1 MVKKGMSMKAET
13 FSLKPVSKRT
23 SVVASVA
30 CAIALSLSSA
40 TFASADNP
48 LTLWYNTDA
57 GSEFTNALPIGN
69 GYMGAIIYGGVEKDY
84 IGLNESTVWSGGPGD
99 NNKAGAADH
108 LKDARDAMFRGD
120 YKTAESI
127 VNQYMIGPGPAS
139 FQPVGDLVISTS
151 HKGATNYRRE
161 LDLKTAIAKTTYS
174 VGGVKHSREYFA
186 SYPDHVIVVHLSADK
201 GGSVSFGATMTTP
214 HNNKKMSDDGKT
226 LIYDVTVNSIKF
238 QNRLTVVADGGKVS
252 VGGGNISVEGANS
265 ATLILTTGTNFKS
278 FNDVSADPSAIAADI
293 MSKVAKKS
301 YEEILNDHLADYQA
315 IFNRVKIDLG
325 AADASA
331 GDVTSARVKNFNST
345 NDASLVELHYQY
357 GRYLLIA
364 SSRKGGQPANL
375 QGIWNKDTNPIWGS
389 KYTTNINLEMN
400 YWPVETANLGECVWP
415 LIDKI
420 KSMVPQGEKTAKVHW
435 GVSEGWVEHHNTDL
449 WNRSAPID
457 GAWGLWPTGAGW
469 LSTHLWEH
477 FLFNPTD
484 KAYLQDVY
492 STMKGAALFFVNSLV
507 EEPETGNKYLVTAP
521 SDSPEND
528 HGGINVCFGP
538 TMDNQIIRDVL
549 NQTIEASKI
558 LGVDEDVR
566 AKMEATVKRLPPT
579 KTGKYGQITEWLQD
593 WDDPNNKNRH
603 ISHLYGLFPS
613 AQITPEETPDLV
625 KGALVTLQQ
634 RGDDATGW
642 SLAWKINFWA
652 RVHDGDHA
660 YKMIRMLLTPDKTY
674 NNLFDAHP
682 PFQIDGNFGAVS
694 GVNEMLMQS
703 HNNRINLL
711 PALPSQWKDGS
722 IKGIRARGGFEVDSM
737 AWKGGK
743 LAYVA
748 IKSLVGE
755 KLNVVYGGNT
765 ATFSTVPGSVY
776 EFDGNLKLT
785 NQPFEPAEIPAKI
798 QAENYVAMEGVQIEL
813 DESGEPNLGWIN
825 DGDWSSYLVKVPAAG
840 TYKFT
845 ARVATGSE
853 TASTVTI
860 ADSAGKALGSF
871 KVDPEK
877 SKGWNDW
884 YVAETSISLPAGE
897 QKIMLQYNGEDTYLL
912 NIDWLELA
920 ADATTIAAK
929 NIAMDFGVQL
939 VRMSRASLAFMV
951 NVPAGKL
958 FTVTLMDMNGVKVS
972 SHQGSGA
979 GLVEFGDAVP
989 LSAGNYIAVVKCES
1003 RRQTLKVYVH

>member
-1 MVKKGMSMKAET
+1 MGFVKRFAAE
-13 FSLKPVSKRT
+13 FF
-23 SVVASVA
+23 
-30 CAIALSLSSA
+30 CLSSFVLGTVVPVQA
-40 TFASADNP
+40 ENP

-57 GSEFTNALPIGN
+57 GTEFTNALPIGN
-69 GYMGAIIYGGVEKDY
+69 GYMGGLIYGGVTKDY

-99 NNKAGAADH
+99 NNKQGAANY
-108 LKDARDAMFRGD
+108 LKDARDALFRGD
-120 YKTAESI
+120 YRAAESI
-127 VNQYMIGPGPAS
+127 VNDRMIGPGPAS
-139 FQPVGDLVISTS
+139 FQPVGDLVITTS
-151 HKGATNYRRE
+151 HNGAGDYRRE
-161 LDLKTAIAKTTYS
+161 LDLRTAIAKTTYS
-174 VGGVKHSREYFA
+174 VGGVKHTREYFA

-201 GGSVSFGATMTTP
+201 DGSVNFGATMTTP
-214 HNNKKMSDDGKT
+214 HRSNSMSSEGNT

-238 QNRLTVVADGGKVS
+238 QNRLNVFADGGKVS
-252 VGGGNISVEGANS
+252 VSGGNISVEGANS
-265 ATLILTTGTNFKS
+265 ATLVLTTATNFKA
-278 FNDVSADPSAIAADI
+278 FNDVSGNPGSIAADI
-293 MSKVAKKS
+293 MSKVKGKS
-301 YEEILNDHLADYQA
+301 YDELKATHLADYQA
-315 IFNRVKIDLG
+315 IFNRVSLNLG
-325 AADASA
+325 EPDKSA
-331 GDVTSARVKNFNST
+331 GDITSTRVKNFNST
-345 NDASLVELHYQY
+345 NDPSLVELHYQY

-435 GVSEGWVEHHNTDL
+435 GVDEGWVEHHNTDL
-449 WNRSAPID
+449 WNRTAPID
-457 GAWGLWPTGAGW
+457 GAWGLWPSGAGW

-528 HGGINVCFGP
+528 HGGYNVCFGP

-549 NQTIEASKI
+549 NYTIEASKI

-566 AKMEATVKRLPPT
+566 TKMEATVKRLPPT

-613 AQITPEETPDLV
+613 AQITPEETPDLI
-625 KGALVTLQQ
+625 KGAAVTLEQ

-652 RVHDGDHA
+652 RMHDGDHA
-660 YKMIRMLLTPDKTY
+660 YKMIRMLLTPSKTY

-694 GVNEMLMQS
+694 GVNEMLLQS
-703 HNNRINLL
+703 HNNRLNLL

-722 IKGIRARGGFEVDSM
+722 VKGIRARGGFEIDSM

-743 LAYVA
+743 LAYIS
-748 IKSLVGE
+748 IKSLVGQT
-755 KLNVVYGGNT
+755 LNVVNGSNT
-765 ATFSTVPGSVY
+765 FSTSTVPGAVY

-785 NQPFEPAEIPAKI
+785 NQPYEPVKIPGKI
-798 QAENYVAMEGVQIEL
+798 QAESYIAMDGVQIEP
-813 DESGEPNLGWIN
+813 DEEGEPNLGWIN
-825 DGDWSSYLVKVPAAG
+825 DGDWSSYLVNVPTAG
-840 TYKFT
+840 TYKVR
-845 ARVATGSE
+845 ARVASGAE
-853 TASTVTI
+853 EKSTVVI
-860 ADSAGKALGSF
+860 ADSAGKALGSLT
-871 KVDPEK
+871 VDPAK
-877 SKGWNDW
+877 TTGWNDW
-884 YVAETSISLPAGE
+884 YESETEIELPVGE
-897 QKIMLQYNGEDTYLL
+897 QTLVLQYSGGESYLL
-912 NIDWLELA
+912 NIDWFELE
-920 ADATTIAAK
+920 ATSSTTVIQERVPTTLSVHEVK
-929 NIAMDFGVQL
+929 
-939 VRMSRASLAFMV
+939 MSRATLALMV
-951 NVPAGKL
+951 NVPGNNAYTAML
-958 FTVTLMDMNGVKVS
+958 YDANGHLVS
-972 SHQGSGA
+972 RKAGSGT
-979 GLVEFGDAVP
+979 GAVQFTS
-989 LSAGNYIAVVKCES
+989 LKSGVYVAVVRCGSATK
-1003 RRQTLKVYVH
+1003 TLKMNLL

>member
-1 MVKKGMSMKAET
+1 MGFVKRFAAE
-13 FSLKPVSKRT
+13 FF
-23 SVVASVA
+23 
-30 CAIALSLSSA
+30 CLSSFVLGTVVPVQA
-40 TFASADNP
+40 ENP

-69 GYMGAIIYGGVEKDY
+69 GYMGGLIYGGVTKDY

-99 NNKAGAADH
+99 NNKQGAANY
-108 LKDARDAMFRGD
+108 LKDARDALFRGD
-120 YKTAESI
+120 YRTAESI
-127 VNQYMIGPGPAS
+127 VNDRMIGPGPAS
-139 FQPVGDLVISTS
+139 FQPVGDLVITTS
-151 HKGATNYRRE
+151 HTGAGDYRRE
-161 LDLKTAIAKTTYS
+161 LDLRTAIAKTTYS
-174 VGGVKHSREYFA
+174 VGGVKHTREYFA

-201 GGSVSFGATMTTP
+201 DGSVSFGATMTTP
-214 HNNKKMSDDGKT
+214 HRSNSMSSEGNT

-238 QNRLTVVADGGKVS
+238 QNRLNVFADGGKVTVS
-252 VGGGNISVEGANS
+252 GGNISVEGANS
-265 ATLILTTGTNFKS
+265 ATLVLTTATNFKA
-278 FNDVSADPSAIAADI
+278 FNDVSGNPGTIAADI
-293 MSKVAKKS
+293 MSKVKGKS
-301 YEEILNDHLADYQA
+301 YDELKATHLADYQA
-315 IFNRVKIDLG
+315 IFNRVKLELG
-325 AADASA
+325 EPDKSA
-331 GDVTSARVKNFNST
+331 GDITSTRVKNFNST
-345 NDASLVELHYQY
+345 NDPSLVELHYQY

-435 GVSEGWVEHHNTDL
+435 GVDEGWVEHHNTDL
-449 WNRSAPID
+449 WNRTAPID
-457 GAWGLWPTGAGW
+457 GAWGLWPSGAGW

-528 HGGINVCFGP
+528 HGGYNVCFGP

-549 NQTIEASKI
+549 NYTIEASKI
-558 LGVDEDVR
+558 LGVDEEVR

-613 AQITPEETPDLV
+613 AQITPEETPDLI
-625 KGALVTLQQ
+625 KGAAVTLEQ

-652 RVHDGDHA
+652 RMHDGDHA
-660 YKMIRMLLTPDKTY
+660 YKMIRMLLTPSKTY

-722 IKGIRARGGFEVDSM
+722 VKGIRARGGFEIDSM

-743 LAYVA
+743 LAYIS
-748 IKSLVGE
+748 IKSLVGQT
-755 KLNVVYGGNT
+755 LNVVNGSNKFST
-765 ATFSTVPGSVY
+765 STVPGAVY

-785 NQPFEPAEIPAKI
+785 NQPYEPVKIPGKI
-798 QAENYVAMEGVQIEL
+798 QAESYIAMDGVQIEP
-813 DESGEPNLGWIN
+813 DEEGEPNLGWIN
-825 DGDWSSYLVKVPAAG
+825 DGDWSSYLVNVPSAG
-840 TYKFT
+840 TYKVR
-845 ARVATGSE
+845 ARVASGAE
-853 TASTVTI
+853 EKSTVVI
-860 ADSAGKALGSF
+860 ADSAGKALGSLT
-871 KVDPEK
+871 VDPAK
-877 SKGWNDW
+877 TTGWNDW
-884 YVAETSISLPAGE
+884 YESETEIDLPAGE
-897 QKIMLQYNGEDTYLL
+897 QKLVLQYSGGESYLL
-912 NIDWLELA
+912 NIDWFELE
-920 ADATTIAAK
+920 ATSSTTVIQERVPTTLSVHEVK
-929 NIAMDFGVQL
+929 
-939 VRMSRASLAFMV
+939 MSRATLALMV
-951 NVPAGKL
+951 NVPGNKAYTAML
-958 FTVTLMDMNGVKVS
+958 YDANGHLVS
-972 SHQGSGA
+972 RKAGSGT
-979 GLVEFGDAVP
+979 GAVQFTS
-989 LSAGNYIAVVKCES
+989 LKSGVYVAVVRCGSATK
-1003 RRQTLKVYVH
+1003 TLKMKLL

>member
-1 MVKKGMSMKAET
+1 MKKLGVKIAVVLCAATLAFAAE
-13 FSLKPVSKRT
+13 
-23 SVVASVA
+23 
-30 CAIALSLSSA
+30 
-40 TFASADNP
+40 NP
-48 LTLWYNTDA
+48 LTLWYNSDA
-57 GSEFTNALPIGN
+57 GGEFTNALPIGN
-69 GYMGAIIYGGVEKDY
+69 GYMGGLIYGGVTKDI

-99 NNKAGAADH
+99 NNKQGAASH

-120 YKTAESI
+120 YRTAESI
-127 VNQYMIGPGPAS
+127 VSNYMIGPGPAS
-139 FQPVGDLVISTS
+139 FQPVGDLVITTS
-151 HKGATNYRRE
+151 HNGAGDYRRE

-174 VGGVKHSREYFA
+174 VGGVKHTREYFA
-186 SYPDHVIVVHLSADK
+186 SYPDHVIVVRLSADK
-201 GGSVSFGATMTTP
+201 SGSVSFGATMTTP
-214 HNNKKMSDDGKT
+214 HNNKRMSSDGNT

-238 QNRLTVVADGGKVS
+238 QNRLNVIADGGTVS
-252 VGGGNISVEGANS
+252 VANGNINVQGANS
-265 ATLILTTGTNFKS
+265 ATLVLTIATNFKAY
-278 FNDVSADPSAIAADI
+278 NDVSGDPGAIAASI
-293 MSKVAKKS
+293 MSKVKGKS
-301 YEEILNDHLADYQA
+301 YDDLLAAHLKDYQT
-315 IFNRVKIDLG
+315 IFNRVSINLG
-325 AADASA
+325 EADKSAS
-331 GDVTSARVKNFNST
+331 DITSTRVKNFNST
-345 NDASLVELHYQY
+345 NDPSLVELHYQY

-400 YWPVETANLGECVWP
+400 YWPVESANLGECVWP

-420 KSMVPQGEKTAKVHW
+420 KAMVPQGEKTAKVHW
-435 GVSEGWVEHHNTDL
+435 GVDEGWVEHHNTDL

-457 GAWGLWPTGAGW
+457 GAWGLWPSGAGW

-477 FLFNPTD
+477 FLYNPTD

-507 EEPETGNKYLVTAP
+507 EEPETGHKYLVTAP

-528 HGGINVCFGP
+528 HSGYNVCFGP

-549 NQTIEASKI
+549 NYTIEASKI

-613 AQITPEETPDLV
+613 AQITPEETPDLIE
-625 KGALVTLQQ
+625 GARVTLKQ

-652 RVHDGDHA
+652 RMHDGDHA
-660 YKMIRMLLTPDKTY
+660 YTMIRMLLTPSKTY

-703 HNNRINLL
+703 HNGRIQLL

-722 IKGIRARGGFEVDSM
+722 IRGIRARGGFEIDSM

-743 LAYVA
+743 LTYVS
-748 IKSLVGE
+748 IKSDVGQTLNLVSGT
-755 KLNVVYGGNT
+755 NT
-765 ATFSTVPGSVY
+765 FTTTTVPGKVY

-785 NQPFEPAEIPAKI
+785 NQPFEPATIPGKI
-798 QAENYVAMEGVQIEL
+798 QAE
-813 DESGEPNLGWIN
+813 
-825 DGDWSSYLVKVPAAG
+825 SSYLINVPTAG
-840 TYKFT
+840 TYTLT
-845 ARVATGSE
+845 ARVASE
-853 TASTVTI
+853 AEEASTITVT
-860 ADSAGKALGSF
+860 DSSGKALATL

-877 SKGWNDW
+877 TNGWNDW
-884 YVAETSISLPAGE
+884 YETSTTITLDKGE
-897 QKIMLQYNGEDTYLL
+897 QKLKFEYSGTSDFLM
-912 NIDWLELA
+912 NIDWFSIENGTTALPEATKVVASTLE
-920 ADATTIAAK
+920 
-929 NIAMDFGVQL
+929 
-939 VRMSRASLAFMV
+939 VRPVSMARASIALMV
-951 NVPAGKL
+951 HSDADFEVCL
-958 FTVTLMDMNGVKVS
+958 YTVTGNLVAKRL
-972 SHQGSGA
+972 GSGNA
-979 GLVEFGDAVP
+979 LVEFGKDGRFAQ
-989 LSAGNYIAVVKCES
+989 GNYIAVVSSGKM
-1003 RRQTLKVYVH
+1003 RKTLKIRAY

>member
-1 MVKKGMSMKAET
+1 MFGTKK
-13 FSLKPVSKRT
+13 SLARRILGSAALVCAVGFT
-23 SVVASVA
+23 S
-30 CAIALSLSSA
+30 SLA
-40 TFASADNP
+40 TTDNP
-48 LTLWYNTDA
+48 LTLWYNSDA
-57 GSEFTNALPIGN
+57 GTEFTNALPIGN
-69 GYMGAIIYGGVEKDY
+69 GYMGGLIYGGVTKDY

-99 NNKAGAADH
+99 NNKQGAASH
-108 LKDARDAMFRGD
+108 LKDARDALWRGD
-120 YKTAESI
+120 YRTAESI
-127 VNQYMIGPGPAS
+127 VSNYMIGPGPAS
-139 FQPVGDLVISTS
+139 FQPVGDLIISTS
-151 HKGATNYRRE
+151 HNGASNYRRE
-161 LDLKTAIAKTTYS
+161 LDLKTAIAKTTYTHS
-174 VGGVKHSREYFA
+174 GVNHKREYFA

-201 GGSVSFGATMTTP
+201 DGSVSFGATMTTP
-214 HNNKKMSDDGKT
+214 HRTNRMSNDGNT

-238 QNRLTVVADGGKVS
+238 QNRLTVVTDGGKASVS
-252 VGGGNISVEGANS
+252 NGNINVEGANS
-265 ATLILTTGTNFKS
+265 ATLILTTATNFKAY
-278 FNDVSADPSAIAADI
+278 NDVSGDPGAIATGI
-293 MSKVAKKS
+293 MSKVKGKS
-301 YEEILNDHLADYQA
+301 YEDLLATHLKDYQT
-315 IFNRVKIDLG
+315 IFNRVKLDLG
-325 AADASA
+325 AADKSA
-331 GDVTSARVKNFNST
+331 GDITSTRVKNFNST
-345 NDASLVELHYQY
+345 NDPSLVELHYQY

-400 YWPVETANLGECVWP
+400 YWPAESGNLEECVWP

-435 GVSEGWVEHHNTDL
+435 GVDEGWVEHHNTDL

-457 GAWGLWPTGAGW
+457 GAWGLWPSGAGW

-477 FLFNPTD
+477 FLYNPTD
-484 KAYLQDVY
+484 KEYLKDVY

-507 EEPETGNKYLVTAP
+507 EEPTTGNKYLVTAP

-528 HGGINVCFGP
+528 HGGYNVCFGP

-549 NQTIEASKI
+549 NYTIEASKI

-613 AQITPEETPDLV
+613 AQITPEETPDLI
-625 KGALVTLQQ
+625 KGAGVTLQQ

-652 RVHDGDHA
+652 RMHDGDHA
-660 YKMIRMLLTPDKTY
+660 YRMIRMLLTPSKTY

-722 IKGIRARGGFEVDSM
+722 VKGIRARGGFEIDSM

-743 LAYVA
+743 LTYVA
-748 IKSLVGE
+748 IKSLVGST
-755 KLNVVYGGNT
+755 LNVTSGTNKFST
-765 ATFSTVPGSVY
+765 ATVAGKTY
-776 EFDGNLKLT
+776 EFDGNLKIT
-785 NQPFEPAEIPAKI
+785 NAPFEPIDISSKI
-798 QAENYVAMEGVQIEL
+798 EAENYVAMDGVQIEE
-813 DESGEPNLGWIN
+813 DSAGTPNIGWIN
-825 DGDWSSYLVKVPAAG
+825 DGDWSQYFVKVPTAG
-840 TYKFT
+840 DYMLT

-853 TASTVTI
+853 KESAITVT
-860 ADSAGKALGSF
+860 DSTGKILGTLT
-871 KVDPEK
+871 VDPTK

-884 YVAETSISLPAGE
+884 YETTTKVSLPAGN
-897 QKIMLQYNGEDTYLL
+897 QKLTFTYSGEDTYLA
-912 NIDWLELA
+912 NVDWFSFSQDLM
-920 ADATTIAAK
+920 TIATPSMRFSTLSVSRVPHSKAS
-929 NIAMDFGVQL
+929 IAL
-939 VRMSRASLAFMV
+939 MV
-951 NVPAGKL
+951 TVPASSDYVVHLVGANGK
-958 FTVTLMDMNGVKVS
+958 FI
-972 SHQGSGA
+972 GSQRGHGE
-979 GLVEFGDAVP
+979 GLAEFGKSVP
-989 LSAGNYIAVVKCES
+989 LAPGMYFAIIKSGSQQKTMKLSV
-1003 RRQTLKVYVH
+1003 R

>member
-1 MVKKGMSMKAET
+1 MKT
-13 FSLKPVSKRT
+13 FGVMFGTL
-23 SVVASVA
+23 A
-30 CAIALSLSSA
+30 CAAALA
-40 TFASADNP
+40 FAAADNP
-48 LTLWYNTDA
+48 LTLWYNSDA
-57 GSEFTNALPIGN
+57 GTEFTNALPIGN
-69 GYMGAIIYGGVEKDY
+69 GYMGGIIYGGVTKDV

-99 NNKAGAADH
+99 NNKQGAASH

-127 VNQYMIGPGPAS
+127 VSNYMIGPGPAS
-139 FQPVGDLVISTS
+139 FQPVGDLVITTS
-151 HKGATNYRRE
+151 HSSSSNYRRE
-161 LDLKTAIAKTTYS
+161 LDLKTAMAKTTYTA
-174 VGGVKHSREYFA
+174 GGVNYTREYFA
-186 SYPDHVIVVHLSADK
+186 SYPDHVIVVRLSANEK
-201 GGSVSFGATMTTP
+201 GKVSFGATMTTP
-214 HNNKKMSDDGKT
+214 HNNKRMSNDGNT

-238 QNRLTVVADGGKVS
+238 QNRLNVVADGGTVS
-252 VGGGNISVEGANS
+252 VANGNISVNGANE
-265 ATLILTTGTNFKS
+265 AMLVLTIGTNFKAY
-278 FNDVSADPSAIAADI
+278 NDVSGDPGAIAAGI
-293 MSKVAKKS
+293 MSKVKGKS
-301 YEEILNDHLADYQA
+301 YDDLKAAHLEDYQT

-325 AADASA
+325 AADNSA
-331 GDVTSARVKNFNST
+331 GDITSTRVKNFNST
-345 NDASLVELHYQY
+345 NDPSLVELHYQY

-375 QGIWNKDTNPIWGS
+375 QGIWNKDTNPVWGS

-420 KSMVPQGEKTAKVHW
+420 KAMVPQGEKTAKVHW
-435 GVSEGWVEHHNTDL
+435 GVDEGWVEHHNTDL

-457 GAWGLWPTGAGW
+457 GAWGLWPSGAGW

-528 HGGINVCFGP
+528 HGGYNVCFGP

-549 NQTIEASKI
+549 NYTIEASKI

-613 AQITPEETPDLV
+613 AQITPEETPDLI
-625 KGALVTLQQ
+625 KGAAVTLEQ

-652 RVHDGDHA
+652 RMHDGDHA
-660 YKMIRMLLTPDKTY
+660 YKMIRMLLTPSKTY

-711 PALPSQWKDGS
+711 PALPSQWKDGN
-722 IKGIRARGGFEVDSM
+722 IKGIRARGGFEIDSM
-737 AWKGGK
+737 AWKNGK
-743 LAYVA
+743 LTYVA
-748 IKSLVGE
+748 IRSDVGQTLNLVNGTN
-755 KLNVVYGGNT
+755 KFT
-765 ATFSTVPGSVY
+765 TTTVPGKVY

-785 NQPFEPAEIPAKI
+785 NQPFEAVALPGKIEAEA
-798 QAENYVAMEGVQIEL
+798 YVAMDGVQIEP
-813 DESGEPNLGWIN
+813 DADGVPNLGWIN
-825 DGDWSSYLVKVPAAG
+825 DGDWSSYLVKVPTAG
-840 TYKFT
+840 TYTLT
-845 ARVATGSE
+845 ARVATASE
-853 TASTVTI
+853 EESSITVT
-860 ADSAGKALGSF
+860 DTAGKVLGTLA
-871 KVDPEK
+871 VDP
-877 SKGWNDW
+877 SKTDGWNDW
-884 YVAETSISLPAGE
+884 YEAQGTLDLSAGE
-897 QKIMLQYNGEDTYLL
+897 QKLVFTYNGSDTYLM
-912 NIDWLELA
+912 NIDWYQLESDPTAVPADVTQVAGMLEVRPVSMALSPVALMVQARGDFEVRLYSLNGNLA
-920 ADATTIAAK
+920 GVRHGSGTALVQ
-929 NIAMDFGVQL
+929 FGEDG
-939 VRMSRASLAFMV
+939 SLARGAYV
-951 NVPAGKL
+951 AVIK
-958 FTVTLMDMNGVKVS
+958 
-972 SHQGSGA
+972 SGN
-979 GLVEFGDAVP
+979 LR
-989 LSAGNYIAVVKCES
+989 K
-1003 RRQTLKVYVH
+1003 TLKIRGF

>member
-1 MVKKGMSMKAET
+1 MFGTKKS
-13 FSLKPVSKRT
+13 FT
-23 SVVASVA
+23 SRILGSAA
-30 CAIALSLSSA
+30 LICAVGFTSSFA
-40 TFASADNP
+40 TTDNP
-48 LTLWYNTDA
+48 LTLWYNSDA

-69 GYMGAIIYGGVEKDY
+69 GYMGGLIYGGVTKDY

-99 NNKAGAADH
+99 NNKQGAASH

-120 YKTAESI
+120 YRTAESI

-139 FQPVGDLVISTS
+139 FQPVGDLVITTS
-151 HKGATNYRRE
+151 HNGAGDYRRE

-174 VGGVKHSREYFA
+174 HSGVKHTREYFA

-201 GGSVSFGATMTTP
+201 DGSVSFGATMTTP
-214 HNNKKMSDDGKT
+214 HNSKRMSNDGNT

-238 QNRLTVVADGGKVS
+238 QNRLNVFTDGGKVS
-252 VGGGNISVEGANS
+252 VVNGNINVEGANS
-265 ATLILTTGTNFKS
+265 ATLVLTTATNFKAY
-278 FNDVSADPSAIAADI
+278 NDVSGDPGAIAAEI
-293 MSKVAKKS
+293 MSKVKGKS
-301 YEEILNDHLADYQA
+301 YEDLKAAHLKDYQT
-315 IFNRVKIDLG
+315 IFNRVKLDLG
-325 AADASA
+325 TADKSA
-331 GDVTSARVKNFNST
+331 GDITSTRVKNFNST
-345 NDASLVELHYQY
+345 NDPSLVELHYQY

-400 YWPVETANLGECVWP
+400 YWPAESGNLEECVWP

-435 GVSEGWVEHHNTDL
+435 GVDEGWVEHHNTDL

-457 GAWGLWPTGAGW
+457 GAWGLWPSGAGW

-477 FLFNPTD
+477 FLYNPTD
-484 KAYLQDVY
+484 KEYLKDVY

-528 HGGINVCFGP
+528 HGGYNVCFGP

-549 NQTIEASKI
+549 NYTIEASKI

-613 AQITPEETPDLV
+613 AQITPEETPDLI
-625 KGALVTLQQ
+625 KGAGVTLQQ

-652 RVHDGDHA
+652 RMHDGDHA
-660 YKMIRMLLTPDKTY
+660 YRMIRMLLTPSKTY

-722 IKGIRARGGFEVDSM
+722 VKGIRARGGFEIDSM

-743 LAYVA
+743 LTYVA
-748 IKSLVGE
+748 IKSLVGST
-755 KLNVVYGGNT
+755 LNVTSGTNKFST
-765 ATFSTVPGSVY
+765 ATVAGKVY
-776 EFDGNLKLT
+776 EFDGNLKIT
-785 NQPFEPAEIPAKI
+785 NAPFEPLDISGKI
-798 QAENYVAMEGVQIEL
+798 EAENYVAMDGVQIEE
-813 DESGEPNLGWIN
+813 DSAGTPNIGWIN
-825 DGDWSSYLVKVPAAG
+825 DGDWSQYFVKVPTAG
-840 TYKFT
+840 DYVLT

-853 TASTVTI
+853 KESAITVT
-860 ADSAGKALGSF
+860 DSTGKILGTLT
-871 KVDPEK
+871 VDPTK

-884 YVAETSISLPAGE
+884 YESKTKVSLPAGN
-897 QKIMLQYNGEDTYLL
+897 QKLTFTYSGEDTYLA
-912 NIDWLELA
+912 NVDWFSFSS
-920 ADATTIAAK
+920 DIMTIATPEKRLGSLSVSRVPHSKAS
-929 NIAMDFGVQL
+929 IALMVTAPASSDYVVHL
-939 VRMSRASLAFMV
+939 VSVNGQFIGSQRGHGEGLA
-951 NVPAGKL
+951 
-958 FTVTLMDMNGVKVS
+958 
-972 SHQGSGA
+972 
-979 GLVEFGDAVP
+979 EFGKSAP
-989 LSAGNYIAVVKCES
+989 LAPGMYFAIVKS
-1003 RRQTLKVYVH
+1003 GSQQKTMKLSVR

>member
-1 MVKKGMSMKAET
+1 MH
-13 FSLKPVSKRT
+13 FFKPVLRT
-23 SVVASVA
+23 VAALACVISVTAMA
-30 CAIALSLSSA
+30 GE
-40 TFASADNP
+40 NP
-48 LTLWYNTDA
+48 LVLWYDSDA

-69 GYMGAIIYGGVEKDY
+69 GYMGGLIYGGVTKDY

-99 NNKAGAADH
+99 NNKQGAASH

-139 FQPVGDLVISTS
+139 FQPVGDLIISTS
-151 HKGATNYRRE
+151 HSGSSNYRRE
-161 LDLKTAIAKTTYS
+161 LDLKTAIAKTTYTHS
-174 VGGVKHSREYFA
+174 GVKHTREYFA

-201 GGSVSFGATMTTP
+201 NGSVSFGATMTTP
-214 HNNKKMSDDGKT
+214 HNNKRMSNDGNT

-238 QNRLTVVADGGKVS
+238 QNRLNVFTDGGTVS
-252 VGGGNISVEGANS
+252 VVNGNINVEGANS
-265 ATLILTTGTNFKS
+265 ATLVLTTATNFKAY
-278 FNDVSADPSAIAADI
+278 NDVSGDPGAIAAEI
-293 MSKVAKKS
+293 MSKVKGKS
-301 YEEILNDHLADYQA
+301 YEDLLAAHLKDYQT
-315 IFNRVKIDLG
+315 IFNRVSLNLG
-325 AADASA
+325 EADKSAS
-331 GDVTSARVKNFNST
+331 DITSTRVKNFNST
-345 NDASLVELHYQY
+345 NDPSLVELHYQY

-420 KSMVPQGEKTAKVHW
+420 KAMVPQGEKTAKVHW
-435 GVSEGWVEHHNTDL
+435 GVDEGWVEHHNTDL

-457 GAWGLWPTGAGW
+457 GAWGLWPSGAGW

-549 NQTIEASKI
+549 NYTIEASKI
-558 LGVDEDVR
+558 LGVDEDIR

-593 WDDPNNKNRH
+593 WDDPSNHNRH

-613 AQITPEETPDLV
+613 AQITPEETPDLI
-625 KGALVTLQQ
+625 KGARVTLEQ

-652 RVHDGDHA
+652 RMHDGDHA
-660 YKMIRMLLTPDKTY
+660 YKMIRMLLTPSKTY

-694 GVNEMLMQS
+694 GVNEMLLQS
-703 HNNRINLL
+703 HNNRIQIL
-711 PALPSQWKDGS
+711 PALPSQWANGS
-722 IKGIRARGGFEVDSM
+722 VKGIRARGGFEIDSM

-743 LAYVA
+743 LTYLS
-748 IKSLVGE
+748 IKSDVGQT
-755 KLNVVYGGNT
+755 LNIVNGTNT
-765 ATFSTVPGSVY
+765 FTTTTVPGKVY

-785 NQPFEPAEIPAKI
+785 NQPYEPVEVPGKIEAES
-798 QAENYVAMEGVQIEL
+798 YVAMDGVQIEP
-813 DESGEPNLGWIN
+813 DESGVPNLGWIN
-825 DGDWSSYLVKVPAAG
+825 DGDWSSYLVKIPSAG
-840 TYKFT
+840 TYTLT
-845 ARVATGSE
+845 ARVATASE
-853 TASTVTI
+853 EESTITVT
-860 ADSAGKALGSF
+860 DSAGKVLGSIT
-871 KVDPEK
+871 VDP
-877 SKGWNDW
+877 SKTDGWNDW
-884 YVAETSISLPAGE
+884 YEAKGSLDLAAGE
-897 QKIMLQYNGEDTYLL
+897 QKLVFTYNGGDTYLM
-912 NIDWLELA
+912 NVDWYEIK
-920 ADATTIAAK
+920 ADATSIMSAHTDVS
-929 NIAMDFGVQL
+929 ML
-939 VRMSRASLAFMV
+939 SVREIRMAHASIAFMV
-951 NVPAGKL
+951 DVPMGNNFTAVLYDINGHLVAKKAG
-958 FTVTLMDMNGVKVS
+958 TGPGV
-972 SHQGSGA
+972 
-979 GLVEFGDAVP
+979 VEFSSLKPGIYLAQVRCG
-989 LSAGNYIAVVKCES
+989 SASKLVKMKA
-1003 RRQTLKVYVH
+1003 L